1 MNYKNF
7 LFFHKFKL
15 LLIYLFLLL
24 CHKIMTSNLW
34 LLSPI
39 PDEPNYPTLGT
50 TLLDIK
56 DYDDAAY
63 IMTTNEEIRAST
75 AEGLGDPYW
84 YNDFYYQ
91 TQKDNKVS
99 TTKTVLPKNA
109 VFASF
114 GESFV
119 FVGCDST
126 YLISYFDS
134 SFGIGG
140 IVKGLYQKS
149 NINLREDEI
158 CSISYLDYF
167 VFLVHTMND
176 KLYFHRIKIEDIRE
190 ISNIGPTIDEDY
202 NPTTIYFEFAPY
214 TEQI

>member
-1 MNYKNF
+1 MKSKKI
-7 LFFHKFKL
+7 FFFPKL
-15 LLIYLFLLL
+15 KSQIICLLFLLL
-24 CHKIMTSNLW
+24 CGKIISSNIW
-34 LLSPI
+34 PLSPI
-39 PDEPNYPTLGT
+39 PDDPFYPTLGT

-63 IMTTNEEIRAST
+63 VMTTNEEIRAST
-75 AEGLGDPYW
+75 AEGLGDPCW
-84 YNDFYYQ
+84 YNNFYYE
-91 TQKDNKVS
+91 TKKGTSVS

-109 VFASF
+109 VFSSF

-140 IVKGLYQKS
+140 TVKGLYPNSK
-149 NINLREDEI
+149 INLGVDEI

-176 KLYFHRIKIEDIRE
+176 KLYFHRIRIEGTQLGYNME
-190 ISNIGPTIDEDY
+190 PVIDEDFNKNKNATLY
-202 NPTTIYFEFAPY
+202 
-214 TEQI
+214 